1 MCSGME
7 TFRALKFD
15 KIFPRLQS
23 RFDYGARIF
32 SYGGTVEV
40 RFVFAWPAFCVLKRL
55 RSAPSRNV
63 ATWGE
68 TNAVQREKGFGLP
81 SGVACDDL

>member
-15 KIFPRLQS
+15 KIFPRSQS

-32 SYGGTVEV
+32 SHVGTVEV
-40 RFVFAWPAFCVLKRL
+40 RFAFAWPTFCVLMRL
-55 RSAPSRNV
+55 RFAPSRNV
-63 ATWGE
+63 ATRGE
-68 TNAVQREKGFGLP
+68 TNAVQREKRT
-81 SGVACDDL
+81 GVCT